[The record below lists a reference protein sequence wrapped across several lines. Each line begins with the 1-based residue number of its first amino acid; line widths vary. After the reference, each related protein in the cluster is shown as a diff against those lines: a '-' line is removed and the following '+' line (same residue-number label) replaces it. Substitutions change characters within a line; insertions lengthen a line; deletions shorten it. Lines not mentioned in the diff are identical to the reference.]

1 VGLIAGV
8 LEAAGIPTVCLS
20 TFDAIMGQVA
30 PPRWLTVPYPLG
42 FPLGRA
48 NEPELQLEIIRRA
61 FELLDR
67 GGPGP
72 VQEDYLPDGASF
84 DS

>member
-8 LEAAGIPTVCLS
+8 LEERGIPTVCLS
-20 TFDAIMGQVA
+20 TFDAIMSQVV

-48 NEPELQLEIIRRA
+48 NQPELQTKILRQALRLFDA
-61 FELLDR
+61 

-72 VQEDYLPDGASF
+72 VRRDYDPDEEGL
-84 DS
+84 